1 MPTLTVET
9 STGTAP
15 ASARQVLLRTAAWLG
30 QLEVGDDRWPVAEPL
45 LDELLTAV
53 AGQTDRSDPLV
64 VKLRRFAH
72 MLDHPEQHPPPALT
86 GRVTDDLERLVTG
99 QPAQVTC

>member
-1 MPTLTVET
+1 MRTLTVAT
-9 STGTAP
+9 DTGTPA

-30 QLEVGDDRWPVAEPL
+30 QLEVGDHRWTAAEPL

-72 MLDHPEQHPPPALT
+72 ILEHPEQHPPPALT
-86 GRVTDDLERLVTG
+86 GRVTDALERLVTG
-99 QPAQVTC
+99 QPAATTG